1 MNLKSVGVAVA
12 LAIGVFGGTAL
23 AAEMVSSVI
32 GSDGTINGCYAQKTG
47 ALRVV
52 ESGQACG
59 RGELAIQ
66 WNQKGPKGDTGAAG
80 APGAPGPKGDT
91 GPPGLPGQTIGS
103 LTGVPCATGLPDILD
118 GSIVPATLLHGVM
131 SLTCVS
137 NVPVLTVSLQ
147 PLAYNCFNTGFVWGC
162 AFAYGSA
169 EEVDA
174 TGTPVDG
181 GFACSEQLAGWPY
194 SGYPAVCKT
203 LRFAVGTTVRLRTSA
218 PSGYV
223 SNWVTGCDSV
233 DANICTVTIKAG
245 PQYVQAN
252 AGVAAG

>member
-1 MNLKSVGVAVA
+1 
-12 LAIGVFGGTAL
+12 
-23 AAEMVSSVI
+23 
-32 GSDGTINGCYAQKTG
+32 
-47 ALRVV
+47 
-52 ESGQACG
+52 
-59 RGELAIQ
+59 
-66 WNQKGPKGDTGAAG
+66 
-80 APGAPGPKGDT
+80 
-91 GPPGLPGQTIGS
+91 LPGQTLGS

-147 PLAYNCFNTGFVWGC
+147 PLAYNCVIGC

-181 GFACSEQLAGWPY
+181 GFACSQQLAGFPFG
-194 SGYPAVCKT
+194 GYPATCKT
-203 LRFAVGTTVRLRTSA
+203 LRFAVATTVRLRTSA

-223 SNWVTGCDSV
+223 STWVRGCDSV
-233 DANICTVTIKAG
+233 DANICTVQIKAG